1 MILGIGIDV
10 VDAERVSEKIATRI
24 LGERELEEYGHANDK
39 KQFLASHFAVK
50 EAFFK
55 ALGTGLRDFSFRDV
69 ELVHDKLGKPVLL
82 FHRDVHFNFAHVS
95 LSHDNVTVAMVVLEK
110 NEGHVYIALGS
121 NLGDRLKSI
130 QRACHLMEGYGINIA
145 KTSPIY
151 LTKPYGFVEQAD
163 FLNCVVEIQTDLT
176 PFQLLEVLLEIEKQ
190 LGRVREQ
197 KWGPRTID
205 LDIALFGNLVLSTEK
220 LTIPHYDLINR
231 QFVLRPLLDI
241 ADLKHPIEGDLKEF
255 LREGGECQL
264 LMKNWY
270 AN

>member
-10 VDAERVSEKIATRI
+10 VDVERVSEKIATRI
-24 LGERELEEYGHANDK
+24 LGERELEEYEHVSDK

-55 ALGTGLRDFSFRDV
+55 ALGTGLRDFSFKDV

-95 LSHDNVTVAMVVLEK
+95 LSHDNVTVAMVLLEK

-121 NLGDRLKSI
+121 NLGDRLKNI
-130 QRACHLMEGYGINIA
+130 QRACYLMEGCGINIVKA
-145 KTSPIY
+145 SPIY

-163 FLNCVVEIQTDLT
+163 FLNCVVEVQTDFT
-176 PFQLLEVLLEIEKQ
+176 PFQLLEVLLEIEKR

-205 LDIALFGNLVLSTEK
+205 LDIVLFGNLVLSTET

-231 QFVLRPLLDI
+231 QFVLKPLLDV
-241 ADLKHPIEGDLKEF
+241 ADLKHPIEGELKKF

-264 LMKNWY
+264 LTKNWY